1 MHKCHGTCALEGALC
16 LICHQLFQHRTS
28 PSPCAAT
35 MGHYHK
41 DMNLVLILFSRC
53 QNVPVR
59 KKNIIFIRSDESPAP
74 KYSETRKADVQK
86 IQNKYIKK
94 TLGH

>member
-1 MHKCHGTCALEGALC
+1 
-16 LICHQLFQHRTS
+16 
-28 PSPCAAT
+28 

-94 TLGH
+94 LWAIEFNQNVLLQKGICHTLLEEL